1 MQRYVTVFSDFSQLW
16 ETILKKSFILDWQY
30 SEYAFVEGQHLSI
43 QQIIVFNRKK
53 VKKKTWKQKS
63 GISYLKKL
71 FHEDLNDGGEWN
83 RLNRNDCCHGI
94 SRLAYLFCRLT
105 NDQVA
110 FSIKRCT
117 KRNGEIICGKDE
129 VVNSK
134 TNWIGMGY

>member
-16 ETILKKSFILDWQY
+16 ETIFKKKLHLRLTVFWIRLCWRATFVNTTNNSFQ
-30 SEYAFVEGQHLSI
+30 SKES
-43 QQIIVFNRKK
+43 
-53 VKKKTWKQKS
+53 KKKTWKQKS